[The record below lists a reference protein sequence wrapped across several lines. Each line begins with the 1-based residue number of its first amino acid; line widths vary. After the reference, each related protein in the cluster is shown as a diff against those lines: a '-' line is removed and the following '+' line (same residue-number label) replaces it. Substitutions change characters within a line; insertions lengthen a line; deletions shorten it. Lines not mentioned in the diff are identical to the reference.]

1 MNRLAYLRKSLGFT
15 LRELGEKT
23 GIVFQTLARLE
34 NGSTGLR
41 ESYINKLC
49 AFYSVTVDF
58 LLGKTDK
65 GIYVETSDG
74 FITINKADF
83 ENYIYEKR
91 LSQHIFNGSVHR
103 IPSKDLEEEINPL
116 LAGDLLGEIKKEL
129 DAMPAKNLEKVYK
142 FIKEILT

>member
-1 MNRLAYLRKSLGFT
+1 MNNLKYLRKSLNLT
-15 LRELGEKT
+15 LRQVGEKT
-23 GIVFQTLARLE
+23 GVVFQTLNNLEKEGARLRDDQII
-34 NGSTGLR
+34 TF
-41 ESYINKLC
+41 C
-49 AFYSVTVDF
+49 AFYSVSTDF
-58 LLGKTDK
+58 LIGKTDM

-74 FITINKADF
+74 FVSINKADLQT
-83 ENYIYEKR
+83 YLYEKR
-91 LSQHIFNGSVHR
+91 LSQNIIGGSVHR